1 MGIYC
6 LGTISLPV
14 GGWQKKLH
22 FFLSLFFLPF
32 LNCLYLSQEG
42 FLLLIL
48 FLPPSHWGHV
58 REEGSKQLC
67 EYSATGRSQ
76 PSTISEKKSVKYFI
90 YYNTASSIFLKVS
103 FITEIIFLPYPKEL
117 QQSLSHKCLFPENKA
132 QGLL

>member
-6 LGTISLPV
+6 LGSISLLV

-22 FFLSLFFLPF
+22 FFLSFFFLPF
-32 LNCLYLSQEG
+32 LNCLYLSQGG

-48 FLPPSHWGHV
+48 FLPLSHWGHV
-58 REEGSKQLC
+58 REEGSKLC

-76 PSTISEKKSVKYFI
+76 PSTISEKKFVKYFI
-90 YYNTASSIFLKVS
+90 YYNIASSISLKVS

-117 QQSLSHKCLFPENKA
+117 QQKSQP
-132 QGLL
+132 